1 MKYQKFIIP
10 GAIGCL
16 LLVSYIG
23 LGIYRS
29 GQEEKRL
36 EDWLYDNELD
46 GFVQWQS
53 VSASPF
59 GSTVTVSG
67 VEVVV
72 DAAPF
77 KGLEVSV
84 EELRI
89 KDSTNEP
96 DLKSI
101 DLEFEGVT
109 FPASDDQPSA
119 VVKLLFAE
127 LLAGSGRDQLQP
139 LDLSIQARY
148 DDDASEADMSF
159 SLRLPELFAA
169 AGSAQMANVR
179 NLDSL
184 LEGVTTLAVDSSFLG
199 SRDLRRMLANQLG
212 VLDDL
217 NEAERRLRGIELG
230 DSSFMLE
237 DLGYFKRRNL
247 LKQRYDYA
255 LDPVKGDADEQRRE
269 AFERDLRK
277 QEKDCR
283 EKLPRGMDDGEQACA
298 DILALLNGQSDGF
311 RVISEPE
318 ERVRLGDL
326 ELALQKPERA
336 SRLVERL
343 NQRVEAL

>member
-16 LLVSYIG
+16 LLASYIG
-23 LGIYRS
+23 LGLYRS

-59 GSTVTVSG
+59 GSTITVSG

-72 DAAPF
+72 DAAPL
-77 KGLEVSV
+77 KGLEISV

-127 LLAGSGRDQLQP
+127 LLADSGRDQLEP

-148 DDDASEADMSF
+148 DDEASEADMSF

-169 AGSAQMANVR
+169 EGSAQVANVR

-184 LEGVTTLAVDSSFLG
+184 LEGAMTQAVEFSGLG
-199 SRDLRRMLANQLG
+199 SRDLLRMLGNQAGL
-212 VLDDL
+212 LDDRA
-217 NEAERRLRGIELG
+217 EAERRLRIIELG

-255 LDPVKGDADEQRRE
+255 LDPAKGDADVQRQE

-277 QEKDCR
+277 QEKDCS
-283 EKLPRGMDDGEQACA
+283 EELPRAMDDGEQACA

-336 SRLVERL
+336 SRLLQRL

>member
-10 GAIGCL
+10 GAIGGL
-16 LLVSYIG
+16 LLAGYVG
-23 LGIYRS
+23 LSLYSS
-29 GQEEKRL
+29 GQAEKQL
-36 EDWLYDNELD
+36 EDWLYDNELN

-59 GSTVTVSG
+59 GATITVSG

-72 DAAPF
+72 DAAPL

-89 KDSTNEP
+89 SDFANEP
-96 DLKSI
+96 DLKS
-101 DLEFEGVT
+101 LALTMEGVT
-109 FPASDDQPSA
+109 FPGSDDQPS
-119 VVKLLFAE
+119 VLVKLLFAE
-127 LLAGSGRDQLQP
+127 LLADSGRDQLEP
-139 LDLSIQARY
+139 LDLSIQARF
-148 DDDASEADMSF
+148 DDDASEGDMSF

-169 AGSAQMANVR
+169 AGSVQIANVR
-179 NLDSL
+179 NVDSF
-184 LEGVTTLAVDSSFLG
+184 LEGVTTLAVESSVLG
-199 SRDLRRMLANQLG
+199 SRDVRRLLANQLD

-217 NEAERRLRGIELG
+217 NEAQRRLRTIELG

-277 QEKDCR
+277 QEKKCR
-283 EKLPRGMDDGEQACA
+283 EKLPRGIDDGEHACV

-311 RVISEPE
+311 RIISEPE

-326 ELALQKPERA
+326 ESALQKPQRA
-336 SRLVERL
+336 SRLVQRL